1 MTVTRLADHRRTTRP
16 ACTHVPECP
25 PATASDHGA
34 ARVVACYPEQ
44 GWSLLCNGV
53 VAFDDCGEILPS
65 GVCVAAYRPGYHLH
79 RAA

>member
-1 MTVTRLADHRRTTRP
+1 MTVTRLADHRPTTRV
-16 ACTHVPECP
+16 CTHFPKCP

-65 GVCVAAYRPGYHLH
+65 GVGVAPHRPECQLR

>member
-1 MTVTRLADHRRTTRP
+1 MTVTTLADRSRTTRP
-16 ACTHVPECP
+16 ACTHVPSCP
-25 PATASDHGA
+25 PATAPDHGA
-34 ARVVACYPEQ
+34 ARVVACHPEQ

-65 GVCVAAYRPGYHLH
+65 GVCVAPRRSESPLR